1 MGRLAGFKQPG
12 VYSHLKALL
21 AKDHPNA
28 MITKTETIIYRDA
41 EINAEHELLIMSF
54 EEKPEHYC

>member
-12 VYSHLKALL
+12 VYKHLKEKL

-28 MITKTETIIYRDA
+28 MITKIETVIYYDKDV
-41 EINAEHELLIMSF
+41 NAEGEVLIMSF